1 MNRGNPIQE
10 SWWIMI
16 YTTSIVIT
24 IVKFTLVQ
32 NYGIMELWFTMEN
45 YVDMEKTMVQ
55 WKKKLWYNTE
65 NYGTKLITMELRFAK
80 EKKTR

>member
-1 MNRGNPIQE
+1 
-10 SWWIMI
+10 MI

-24 IVKFTLVQ
+24 IVQFTLVQ

-65 NYGTKLITMELRFAK
+65 NYGTILKTMELRFAK
-80 EKKTR
+80 VKKQGRLPKTMNL